1 MNAVLREFIKAAREA
16 PRLFFLPLT
25 GAIEAVR
32 REVGHRRSGQH
43 PNEPANTRS
52 HNGAQDRR

>member
-1 MNAVLREFIKAAREA
+1 MNAVIREFIKAAREA

-32 REVGHRRSGQH
+32 RELGHSRCDRH
-43 PNEPANTRS
+43 PNAQANASS
-52 HNGAQDRR
+52 HNGVQDRR

>member
-1 MNAVLREFIKAAREA
+1 MNAFMREFITAAREA

-32 REVGHRRSGQH
+32 REIGDSRCSRHLD
-43 PNEPANTRS
+43 EPANVNA
-52 HNGAQDRR
+52 HNSAGNRR

>member
-1 MNAVLREFIKAAREA
+1 MNAVMREFIKAAREA

-32 REVGHRRSGQH
+32 REMGHCRCDRPPEES
-43 PNEPANTRS
+43 ANASSR
-52 HNGAQDRR
+52 NGARDRR

>member
-1 MNAVLREFIKAAREA
+1 MNAVMREFMKAAREA

-32 REVGHRRSGQH
+32 REMGRSRCDRH
-43 PNEPANTRS
+43 PDEPVDARS
-52 HNGAQDRR
+52 HNGTQDRR

>member
-1 MNAVLREFIKAAREA
+1 MNAVMREFIKAAREA

-32 REVGHRRSGQH
+32 REMGHSRC
-43 PNEPANTRS
+43 
-52 HNGAQDRR
+52 DRRPDEPGHARPLNATRDRR

>member
-1 MNAVLREFIKAAREA
+1 MNAFMREFITAAREA

-32 REVGHRRSGQH
+32 REVGGSRCGRR
-43 PNEPANTRS
+43 PDEPANARS
-52 HNGAQDRR
+52 HNSVRDPR

>member
-1 MNAVLREFIKAAREA
+1 MNAFMREFIKAAREA

-32 REVGHRRSGQH
+32 REVGDSRCGRD
-43 PNEPANTRS
+43 PKEPANARS
-52 HNGAQDRR
+52 HRGVHDSR

>member
-1 MNAVLREFIKAAREA
+1 MNAVMRELIKAARGA

-32 REVGHRRSGQH
+32 REMGHSRCDR
-43 PNEPANTRS
+43 PPEEPANARS
-52 HNGAQDRR
+52 RNGAQDRR

>member
-1 MNAVLREFIKAAREA
+1 MNAFMHEFVKAAREA

-32 REVGHRRSGQH
+32 RELGLSRCDRH
-43 PNEPANTRS
+43 PNAPANARS
-52 HNGAQDRR
+52 HNGVQDRR

>member
-1 MNAVLREFIKAAREA
+1 MNAVIREFMKAAREA

-32 REVGHRRSGQH
+32 QAMGHSRCDRN
-43 PNEPANTRS
+43 PNEPVNARS